1 MVSFA
6 RIDFASLAV
15 EGLSS
20 AAAGGLQEYM
30 WRPTRNMGYI
40 ATGAALL
47 GGVALKVMSNNPM
60 LNQVGNAVFLSG
72 AAVAGLKFSE
82 RYLSGGPVAARL
94 PSGNFNRA
102 NSYVPARAMSPGYA
116 RTSIPASAM
125 SRSPHVSVSTVNP
138 GTGEQILSS
147 RV

>member
-1 MVSFA
+1 MVSFG
-6 RIDFASLAV
+6 RLDMASLAV

-20 AAAGGLQEYM
+20 AAAGAVQEFM
-30 WRPTRNMGYI
+30 WRPGKNMGYI

-47 GGVALKVMSNNPM
+47 GGVALKVMGNNKM
-60 LNQVGNAVFLSG
+60 LDQVGNAVFLSG

-82 RYLSGGPVAARL
+82 RYLSGGAAARL
-94 PSGNFNRA
+94 PSGSFSRA

-116 RTSIPASAM
+116 RTSLPPAAV
-125 SRSPHVSVSTVNP
+125 SRSPHVSVSSSNP
-138 GTGEQILSS
+138 NTGEQILSS

>member
-1 MVSFA
+1 MFR

-20 AAAGGLQEYM
+20 AAAGAVQEYL

-47 GGVALKVMSNNPM
+47 GGVALKVMTNSPM
-60 LNQVGNAVFLSG
+60 MNQIGNAVFLSG

-82 RYLSGGPVAARL
+82 RYMGGTAARL
-94 PSGNFNRA
+94 PAGNFSRA
-102 NSYVPARAMSPGYA
+102 AAYSPARA
-116 RTSIPASAM
+116 IPAY
-125 SRSPHVSVSTVNP
+125 SRGVSLPPAATRGPQSSVSSSNP
-138 GTGEQILSS
+138 NTGEAILSS
-147 RV
+147 LV